1 MRPEFMNK
9 ELLRNAV
16 LTNQGEIL
24 QPYDALINLD
34 GFDAICALSENLGG
48 FTVYI
53 PSTRTIFA
61 KCLEQAAR
69 QEYNGQNLPTLARKY
84 GYTER
89 HMRRIIN
96 NP

>member
-9 ELLRNAV
+9 DLLRAAV
-16 LTNQGEIL
+16 LNNPGEIL
-24 QPYDALINLD
+24 QPYDTLLGLD
-34 GFDAICALSENLGG
+34 GFDAICSLSENMGG

-61 KCLEQAAR
+61 KCLETQVLS
-69 QEYNGQNLPTLARKY
+69 EFDGTNLSSLARKY

-89 HMRRIIN
+89 HMRRIIHG
-96 NP
+96 